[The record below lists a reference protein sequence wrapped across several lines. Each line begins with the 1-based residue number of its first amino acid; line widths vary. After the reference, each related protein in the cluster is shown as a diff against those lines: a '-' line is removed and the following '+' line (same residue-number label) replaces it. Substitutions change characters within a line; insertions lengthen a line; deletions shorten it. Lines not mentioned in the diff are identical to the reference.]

1 MKRHKKPTVFL
12 LIVSLIF
19 LSACGTDSHAK
30 QKTTLKIGYL
40 PITHAAPVY
49 FEKEMT
55 KEYLGNVELE
65 LVKFGTWIDLMD
77 ALNTGRIDGA
87 SVLIELAMKSR
98 EKGIDLKAVALG
110 HKDGNAAIV
119 SPEVDQVEDLAGTS
133 VAIPHTLSSHNILMA
148 RMLEQGGMSYDD
160 VHMVEMPP
168 PEMPSAL
175 ATGQISSYVVAEP
188 FGALGVTLDQG
199 KVLYQSEDLWPG
211 SLCCALVLRN
221 ELVQNHPELSQQF
234 VNGYIA
240 TGKKAGKVHDHTHF
254 VHKKY
259 LDVNEETL
267 ELSLEWISYDD
278 LRIRKEDYAILRES
292 LIDMG
297 LSDDPPS
304 YEEFVSNSLIDEA
317 IDSYEKQ
324 SDTP

>member
-1 MKRHKKPTVFL
+1 MKRCQKPAAIL
-12 LIVSLIF
+12 LIASLLL
-19 LSACGTDSHAK
+19 LSACGADSHAQ
-30 QKTTLKIGYL
+30 QKKTLKIGYL

-49 FEKEMT
+49 FEKEIAE
-55 KEYLGNVELE
+55 KYLGDVELE

-87 SVLIELAMKSR
+87 SALIELAMKSR

-119 SPEVDQVEDLAGTS
+119 SPEVNQVEDMAGTS

-148 RMLEQGGMSYDD
+148 RMLEKGGMSYDD

-188 FGALGVTLDQG
+188 FGALGVTMDQG
-199 KVLYQSEDLWPG
+199 KVLYQSEELWPG

-221 ELVQNHPELSQQF
+221 GLIQNHPEISQKF
-234 VNGYIA
+234 MNGYVA
-240 TGKKAGKVHDHTHF
+240 AGKEAGKDDEHTHSI
-254 VHKKY
+254 HKKY
-259 LDVNEETL
+259 LDVNDEAL
-267 ELSLEWISYDD
+267 KLSLGWISYDD
-278 LRIRKEDYAILRES
+278 LKVTKEDYEVLRDS
-292 LIDMG
+292 LIEMG
-297 LSDDPPS
+297 LSDGPPS
-304 YEEFVSNSLIDEA
+304 YENFVNNSLIDEA
-317 IDSYEKQ
+317 INTYEK
-324 SDTP
+324 

>member
-1 MKRHKKPTVFL
+1 MKRCQKPVMILWIASL
-12 LIVSLIF
+12 LL
-19 LSACGTDSHAK
+19 LTACGADSHAK
-30 QKTTLKIGYL
+30 QKTTIKIGYL

-49 FEKEMT
+49 FENEIADH
-55 KEYLGNVELE
+55 YLGDVELE
-65 LVKFGTWIDLMD
+65 LVKFGTWIDLVD

-87 SVLIELAMKSR
+87 SALIELAMKSR

-119 SPEVDQVEDLAGTS
+119 SPEIDQVEELEGTS

-148 RMLEQGGMSYDD
+148 RMLKQGGMSYED

-199 KVLYQSEDLWPG
+199 KVLYQSEELWPG

-221 ELVQNHPELSQQF
+221 DLIQNHPELSQKF
-234 VNGYIA
+234 MNGYIA
-240 TGKKAGKVHDHTHF
+240 AGKEAEKDNDHTHSI
-254 VHKKY
+254 HKKY
-259 LDVNEETL
+259 LDVNDEAL
-267 ELSLEWISYDD
+267 KLSLGWISYED
-278 LRIRKEDYAILRES
+278 LQIKKEDYEVLKDS
-292 LIDMG
+292 LLEMG
-297 LSDDPPS
+297 LSENPPS
-304 YEEFVSNSLIDEA
+304 YESFVNNSLINEA
-317 IDSYEKQ
+317 IKSYEK
-324 SDTP
+324 